1 MTTICEDPL
10 NLVIAGVGGQ
20 GNILLSRLVGRALVK
35 KGYFVSIAETFGA
48 AQRGGAVMST
58 IRISKRMSLGPLIPE
73 GKVDIILSLEPLETL
88 RTLIKFKSPTV
99 VALTNVQPVPPLGV
113 LAMKDDYPDDDR
125 LQNAIRELSES
136 VLFLNA
142 TDMGLKLGAPIVAN
156 IIMLGALIASDLLP
170 LTRQDIEDEIREAFA
185 SDRAQLNIKALRKGV
200 ESMGGSTVTALH
212 S

>member
-73 GKVDIILSLEPLETL
+73 GKVHIILSLEPLETL